1 LTVNEHIGDYLSVI
15 TLCVKD
21 LKSDRCRTQM
31 AAARAVLEKSTMM
44 LLTTTKVHSH
54 YPLPLVDLVVFLIE
68 PIVVYCYILCES

>member
-1 LTVNEHIGDYLSVI
+1 MTVNEHTGDYLSMI
-15 TLCVKD
+15 TLRVKD

-54 YPLPLVDLVVFLIE
+54 YPLPLVNLAIFLVQ
-68 PIVVYCYILCES
+68 PIVVYWFSV